1 MNDARHTKTLGS
13 AVRVIA
19 VEIVTLLL
27 LFALQQAFTR

>member
-1 MNDARHTKTLGS
+1 MADTPRSNVGS
-13 AVRVIA
+13 AARVIA

>member
-1 MNDARHTKTLGS
+1 MTHVPHTKTLGS
-13 AVRVIA
+13 AARVIV

>member
-13 AVRVIA
+13 AMKVIA
-19 VEIVTLLL
+19 VEVVTLLL